1 MVRLSLIP
9 EKAKE
14 LFEKYDMHHIGIVNE
29 LDKELKEGKI
39 SKYSILNN
47 SIYAY
52 LSTYI
57 SEEWH
62 PDSHKPYSDR
72 TYRRRNRK
80 N

>member
-1 MVRLSLIP
+1 MSLIP
-9 EKAKE
+9 ERAKE
-14 LFEKYDMHHIGIVNE
+14 LFEQYDMHHIGIVNE
-29 LDKELKEGKI
+29 LDNELKEGKI

-47 SIYAY
+47 SIYVY

-62 PDSHKPYSDR
+62 PDSHKPYSNR